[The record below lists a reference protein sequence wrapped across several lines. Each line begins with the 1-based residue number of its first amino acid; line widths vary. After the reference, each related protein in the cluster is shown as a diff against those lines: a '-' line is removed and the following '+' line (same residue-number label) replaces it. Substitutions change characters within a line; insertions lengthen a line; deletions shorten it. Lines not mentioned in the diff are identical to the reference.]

1 MSRSGRKIK
10 KYEIILCILVL
21 AVIAAGLLLPK
32 TGNFVLL
39 DELCNAAIIWIACI
53 YVIVRALRS
62 RTALSVSGKA
72 ARAAAVIICIAFVFW
87 FSKDIVLDLAAGPR
101 TAALTDIQV
110 SETQAHTGIFSQH
123 YYLTG
128 SDHNGETVR
137 AEISREEY
145 NKYNGLPQSGTVTI
159 EYYEHTRRIVKVYKK
174 DMVADNEMW

>member
-32 TGNFVLL
+32 TGNLVLL

-87 FSKDIVLDLAAGPR
+87 FSKDIVL
-101 TAALTDIQV
+101 
-110 SETQAHTGIFSQH
+110 
-123 YYLTG
+123 
-128 SDHNGETVR
+128 VR